1 MKLFKN
7 SLLLNEHPA
16 FFDKHFCR
24 YPVIRLNFKEVT
36 ASTLGNFYCTLAR
49 ALHRTTARWLQ
60 CLKGVSLPAETLERY
75 RRIPRACDDME
86 ISFAEADQYWESQSS
101 TADALFSWLSGL
113 LREVYDSPYIVLFDE
128 YDIPLKAIRRKAW
141 GREAAETYT
150 SLSSMIFKNNKDLK
164 CGLLVGVYKMSLV
177 DIGSGANCVHF
188 LPLTVH
194 GYCSGLNENGE
205 QPCDLVEAFAYDETE
220 VGLLVEAARQQYDL
234 ISKFSTESIMAT
246 LTRWYDGYT
255 FGRTGGK
262 FNPYAVA
269 MFLRE
274 LKRSSNID
282 SATQDY
288 WRDTGNQH
296 TIQELV
302 SDNWIEFTRLIRLIR
317 RLTQDYDDS
326 DKSKCSVFLTGQPS
340 QAGEP
345 STRAD
350 AVGVS
355 LGDESF
361 PGHGGSGYTASHI
374 VTLLIHTGYLTI
386 GTGGAVRIP
395 NGELRNMWERLWL
408 LASFGTDDDEK
419 QNTERR
425 QLYGELFAGN
435 VRGIFDSFQSAFTK
449 LSNGANSYEEKALA
463 DILRSHVIGKLDHP
477 RLLQKDG
484 TISSAS
490 HSQQPDYVTEQ
501 ESGYGKP
508 DWVVKFPATKDRSQ
522 PFVIIVEFKRVTSK
536 SRDSANGPLRLARA
550 GLEQIIQKEYAR
562 PLDHYARRLDIGVA
576 IGQGKVAMR
585 QRLWTRVSGSP
596 VEASNRKSNG
606 MDPSISS
613 TETVDEWDNRLVNAN
628 DAGWQ
633 DGLGWQ
639 TQRLEPSYRH

>member
-1 MKLFKN
+1 M
-7 SLLLNEHPA
+7 
-16 FFDKHFCR
+16 
-24 YPVIRLNFKEVT
+24 
-36 ASTLGNFYCTLAR
+36 
-49 ALHRTTARWLQ
+49 
-60 CLKGVSLPAETLERY
+60 
-75 RRIPRACDDME
+75 
-86 ISFAEADQYWESQSS
+86 
-101 TADALFSWLSGL
+101 
-113 LREVYDSPYIVLFDE
+113 
-128 YDIPLKAIRRKAW
+128 
-141 GREAAETYT
+141 
-150 SLSSMIFKNNKDLK
+150 
-164 CGLLVGVYKMSLV
+164 
-177 DIGSGANCVHF
+177 
-188 LPLTVH
+188 TV
-194 GYCSGLNENGE
+194 N
-205 QPCDLVEAFAYDETE
+205 V
-220 VGLLVEAARQQYDL
+220 
-234 ISKFSTESIMAT
+234 
-246 LTRWYDGYT
+246 
-255 FGRTGGK
+255 
-262 FNPYAVA
+262 
-269 MFLRE
+269 
-274 LKRSSNID
+274 
-282 SATQDY
+282 
-288 WRDTGNQH
+288 
-296 TIQELV
+296 
-302 SDNWIEFTRLIRLIR
+302 
-317 RLTQDYDDS
+317 
-326 DKSKCSVFLTGQPS
+326 PS

-386 GTGGAVRIP
+386 GIGGAVRIP

-425 QLYGELFAGN
+425 QLYGELFARN
-435 VRGIFDSFQSAFTK
+435 VHGIFDSFQSAFTK
-449 LSNGANSYEEKALA
+449 LSNAANSYEEKALA

-490 HSQQPDYVTEQ
+490 YSQQPDYVTKQ

-562 PLDHYARRLDIGVA
+562 PFDHYACRLDIGVA

-596 VEASNRKSNG
+596 VEASNRKSNS
-606 MDPSISS
+606 MDPSMSS
-613 TETVDEWDNRLVNAN
+613 TETVDEWDNRLVNAD